1 MISELTWQTLCFNL
15 SVNKASIGL
24 GGIYYLGHVYRQTPD
39 FKGLECWDSK
49 KNSWISTKKTKKIG

>member
-1 MISELTWQTLCFNL
+1 MNSELTWQTLCFNL

-24 GGIYYLGHVYRQTPD
+24 GGIYYMGHVYRQTPD